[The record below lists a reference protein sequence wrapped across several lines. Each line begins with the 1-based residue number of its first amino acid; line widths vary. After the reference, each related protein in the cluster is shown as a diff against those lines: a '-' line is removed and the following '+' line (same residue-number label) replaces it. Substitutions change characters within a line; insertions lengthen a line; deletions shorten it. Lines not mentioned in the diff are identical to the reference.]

1 MEALRAYNSDS
12 DSDTEPTIEVTCELK
27 GLARDTTCEPQASD
41 SKKLPDNDVER
52 SEISMKR
59 KLSTGYI
66 TKRKFARLDDTVQQE
81 VTSVLSTSS
90 RDISLYLSSHATKQ
104 KGHARSHCMV
114 PKSIPYVTFTQHT
127 KPVLGL
133 HWHPS
138 DERLLLSCSLD
149 GTVRLWDVL
158 WQKECVATYTMQE
171 VPIKK
176 VLWTTNI
183 TMVSAG
189 YDNCTFH
196 TDVESGRVLSK
207 LKHNGHV
214 TALAIHPEDT
224 NSLLTGTSK
233 SELHRWDLRCS
244 KEVNK
249 YKGAGGSILDI
260 LFLKGGDQFVASSDI
275 ERRSGYS
282 QALNIWDY
290 DSGVV
295 LASQLYFEPY
305 SCPFLRLHPVESVF
319 LAQSNASYLTIF
331 SSKKPYKMNKFKRFE
346 GHSLDGYSVGFD
358 VSNDGS
364 IICSASATGTTIFY
378 DYFSTNVLKCIP
390 LATSSTLSVEWHPK
404 LPSTV
409 AVSSWDGHIFCLK

>member
-1 MEALRAYNSDS
+1 MNSTEMEALRAYNSDS
-12 DSDTEPTIEVTCELK
+12 DSDTEPATEVTCE
-27 GLARDTTCEPQASD
+27 PQS
-41 SKKLPDNDVER
+41 SNSWKLPDDGVER

-59 KLSTGYI
+59 KLSTGYVS
-66 TKRKFARLDDTVQQE
+66 KRKFARLENTVQQ

-90 RDISLYLSSHATKQ
+90 RDISLYLLSHSTKRLQ
-104 KGHARSHCMV
+104 DHTRSGTRQYHCMV
-114 PKSIPYVTFTQHT
+114 PKSTPYLTFTQHT

-176 VLWTTNI
+176 VLWTTNT

-189 YDNCTFH
+189 YDSCAFH

-233 SELHRWDLRCS
+233 SELHRWDLRSS
-244 KEVNK
+244 KEVIE
-249 YKGAGGSILDI
+249 YRGAGGPILDI
-260 LFLKGGDQFVASSDI
+260 LFLKSGDQFVASSGI
-275 ERRSGYS
+275 ERKSGCS
-282 QALNIWDY
+282 QALNVWDY

-295 LASQLYFEPY
+295 LVNQLYFEPY

-319 LAQSNASYLTIF
+319 LAQSNASYLTVF
-331 SSKKPYKMNKFKRFE
+331 SSKNPYKMNKFKRFE

-364 IICSASATGTTIFY
+364 IICSASATGATIFY
-378 DYFSTNVLKCIP
+378 DYFSTKVLKSIP
-390 LATSSTLSVEWHPK
+390 LATSSTLSIEWHPK

>member
-1 MEALRAYNSDS
+1 MDALTAYNSDS
-12 DSDTEPTIEVTCELK
+12 SSDNDN
-27 GLARDTTCEPQASD
+27 DTKPSTGVHNPCKAHLHSD
-41 SKKLPDNDVER
+41 SVVER
-52 SEISMKR
+52 NAIPMKR
-59 KLSTGYI
+59 KRFTGYVS
-66 TKRKFARLDDTVQQE
+66 KRKSIRLEDSVQDE
-81 VTSVLSTSS
+81 LKCVLSTSS
-90 RDISLYLSSHATKQ
+90 RDLSVYHFSSLPTKQ
-104 KGHARSHCMV
+104 FQDRATTRQHHCMV
-114 PKSIPYVTFTQHT
+114 PKSTPYLTFSQHT

-158 WQKECVATYTMQE
+158 SQKECVATYEMQG

-176 VLWTTNI
+176 VLWTTNT

-189 YDNCTFH
+189 YDSCAFH
-196 TDVESGRVLSK
+196 TDVESGRILSK
-207 LKHNGHV
+207 LKHNSHV
-214 TALAIHPEDT
+214 TALAVHPVDT
-224 NSLLTGTSK
+224 NILLTGNSK

-244 KEVNK
+244 KEVSE

-260 LFLKGGDQFVASSDI
+260 LFLSGGDQFVASSDI
-275 ERRSGYS
+275 ERRSGCS
-282 QALNIWDY
+282 QAMNVWDY

-305 SCPFLRLHPVESVF
+305 SCPFLRLHPVQSVF
-319 LAQSNASYLTIF
+319 LAQSNANYLTVF

-364 IICSASATGTTIFY
+364 IICSANATGSTEFY
-378 DYFSTNVLKCIP
+378 DYFSTKLIKSIP
-390 LATSSTLSVEWHPK
+390 LTTSSTLSVEWHPK
-404 LPSTV
+404 LPSSV
-409 AVSSWDGHIFCLK
+409 AVSSWDGHIFYLK